1 MAKKTINIGSSINAG
16 DGDPLRTAFD
26 KINDN
31 FDELYSAT
39 TLDLD
44 NIGSNMIPDTDGV
57 YALGSASNQWSDLY
71 VKDFVYIGNA
81 RLQADAQG
89 NLVVNGASIKVD
101 GDVSGS
107 IFADDST
114 LLVDAINGKI
124 VGPVDANITK
134 TGSLVIS
141 GSTVNMVS
149 TVGAIGISAISTA
162 SLSATGIVSL
172 TSSGSNIDISA
183 NNNVEIVASTVDIR
197 SSLNVTGGI
206 TGDVTGSVFADDST
220 VIVDGI
226 SGAVTPSEFKPPM
239 LTQSQI
245 DALTP
250 VEGLMV
256 YNTTTGKFQGYAAD
270 ANNDSVAGWAD
281 LH

>member
-101 GDVSGS
+101 ADVTGTL
-107 IFADDST
+107 FADDST
-114 LLVDAINGKI
+114 LLVDGINAKI
-124 VGPVDANITK
+124 VGPTEP
-134 TGSLVIS
+134 
-141 GSTVNMVS
+141 
-149 TVGAIGISAISTA
+149 
-162 SLSATGIVSL
+162 
-172 TSSGSNIDISA
+172 SS
-183 NNNVEIVASTVDIR
+183 
-197 SSLNVTGGI
+197 
-206 TGDVTGSVFADDST
+206 
-220 VIVDGI
+220 
-226 SGAVTPSEFKPPM
+226 FKAPM
-239 LTQSQI
+239 LTQAQI

-250 VEGLMV
+250 EEGLMV

>member
-1 MAKKTINIGSSINAG
+1 MAKKTVNIGTSVNKG
-16 DGDPLRTAFD
+16 NGDPLRTAFS

-31 FDELYSAT
+31 FDELYAAT

-44 NIGSNMIPDTDGV
+44 NIGSNMIPDTDGT
-57 YALGSASNQWSDLY
+57 YQLGSADNQWTELY
-71 VKDFVYIGNA
+71 VRDFIYLGNA

-101 GDVSGS
+101 ADVTGT

-114 LLVDAINGKI
+114 LLVDGVAAKI
-124 VGPVDANITK
+124 VGPTEP
-134 TGSLVIS
+134 
-141 GSTVNMVS
+141 
-149 TVGAIGISAISTA
+149 
-162 SLSATGIVSL
+162 
-172 TSSGSNIDISA
+172 SS
-183 NNNVEIVASTVDIR
+183 
-197 SSLNVTGGI
+197 
-206 TGDVTGSVFADDST
+206 
-220 VIVDGI
+220 
-226 SGAVTPSEFKPPM
+226 FKAPM
-239 LTQSQI
+239 LTQVQI

-250 VEGLMV
+250 EEGLMV

>member
-1 MAKKTINIGSSINAG
+1 MAKKIINVGTSVNKG
-16 DGDPLRTAFD
+16 NGDPLRTAFQ

-44 NIGSNMIPDTDGV
+44 SIGSNMVPTTDGGF
-57 YALGSASNQWSDLY
+57 ALGSATKQWSDVY
-71 VKDFVYIGNA
+71 VRDFIYLGNA
-81 RLQADAQG
+81 RLQADADG

-101 GDVSGS
+101 ADVTGT

-114 LLVDAINGKI
+114 LLVDGINAKI
-124 VGPVDANITK
+124 VGPTEP
-134 TGSLVIS
+134 
-141 GSTVNMVS
+141 
-149 TVGAIGISAISTA
+149 
-162 SLSATGIVSL
+162 
-172 TSSGSNIDISA
+172 SS
-183 NNNVEIVASTVDIR
+183 
-197 SSLNVTGGI
+197 
-206 TGDVTGSVFADDST
+206 
-220 VIVDGI
+220 
-226 SGAVTPSEFKPPM
+226 FKAPM
-239 LTQSQI
+239 LTQAQV

-250 VEGLMV
+250 EEGLMV